1 MSHHLKLSINK
12 IIIKI
17 LKDLCKRKINEWNLI
32 LSGSGFPFG
41 EVALVSDDAVRTATI
56 IAEEETD
63 LLVVDRALY
72 NRAVRDVL
80 AEEFEEKQHFI
91 KTNDLFKS
99 WIPKYKKQLTM
110 AMYKETFPYDS
121 VLVKQGDAV
130 GNIYFI
136 VRFVNL

>member
-1 MSHHLKLSINK
+1 M
-12 IIIKI
+12 
-17 LKDLCKRKINEWNLI
+17 
-32 LSGSGFPFG
+32 
-41 EVALVSDDAVRTATI
+41 ALVSDDAVRTATI
-56 IAEEETD
+56 VAEEETD

-80 AEEFEEKQHFI
+80 AEEFEEKQNFI
-91 KTNDLFKS
+91 QTNDLFTS

-121 VLVKQGDAV
+121 VLVKQGDTV

-136 VRFVNL
+136 VRSVTL